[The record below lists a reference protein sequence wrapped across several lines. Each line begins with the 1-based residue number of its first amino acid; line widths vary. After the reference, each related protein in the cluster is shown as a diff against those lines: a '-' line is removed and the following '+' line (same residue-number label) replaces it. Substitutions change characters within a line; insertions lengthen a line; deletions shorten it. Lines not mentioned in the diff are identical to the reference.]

1 MSCGP
6 LNSETDITK
15 SARPNIISIQFSSV
29 QFSLIQFNSI
39 QFNSGACNQCET
51 ISSAYLALLAT
62 EIAATSSFLL
72 LGIKG

>member
-1 MSCGP
+1 MKVPTVIPTMWSQY
-6 LNSETDITK
+6 LI
-15 SARPNIISIQFSSV
+15 

-39 QFNSGACNQCET
+39 QFNSGACNKCET